1 MSEMMRE
8 SPGFLLD
15 GAERKRKEGEKKTKQ
30 RTLNKPEMKPS
41 ELVKKCISLLREI
54 LLYHMFRRN
63 NQVSSQDLP

>member
-41 ELVKKCISLLREI
+41 ELVKVYFTFTRNTSLP
-54 LLYHMFRRN
+54 H
-63 NQVSSQDLP
+63 V